1 MPKNPPK
8 TVRKKA
14 SSKPREA
21 PNSID
26 ESAQVKADINRFL
39 AFKHSDPH
47 QVLGLH
53 RNGESTD
60 HSRVQTR
67 RQSGRVRFGTSSSR
81 PMVRTNESGMF
92 ELSMETAAKSSS
104 YRLKVYRFDG
114 EVTTIRDPYSFA
126 PTIGELDLAPLR
138 RR

>member
-1 MPKNPPK
+1 MPKNLPK

-53 RNGESTD
+53 RSGGQQII
-60 HSRVQTR
+60 RVFR
-67 RQSGRVRFGTSSSR
+67 PDAKAVELRFGTSSSR
-81 PMVRTNESGMF
+81 PMVRTNESGLF

-104 YRLKVYRFDG
+104 YKLKVYGFDG
-114 EVTTIRDPYSFA
+114 E
-126 PTIGELDLAPLR
+126 
-138 RR
+138 